1 MSNPAVITWL
11 FRWWLRI
18 FPQYCRLELGFF
30 GYAEADKL
38 LSETAGQDI
47 FWRIATKE
55 EDNNNITCFVWLEK
69 VKRIIE

>member
-1 MSNPAVITWL
+1 
-11 FRWWLRI
+11 
-18 FPQYCRLELGFF
+18 LELGFF

-38 LSETAGQDI
+38 LSETAGQDV

-69 VKRIIE
+69 VKRITE